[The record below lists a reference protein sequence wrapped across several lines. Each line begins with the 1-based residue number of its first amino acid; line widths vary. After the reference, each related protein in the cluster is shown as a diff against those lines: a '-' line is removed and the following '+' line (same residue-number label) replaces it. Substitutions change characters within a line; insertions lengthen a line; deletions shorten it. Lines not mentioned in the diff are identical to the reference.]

1 MTFFFFSSDYVLIR
15 DIIKYPRAVL
25 YFCLM
30 IINNLYCVPT
40 YLIWMLLLLPLRK
53 IHPDTYYW
61 IEGKLYHGVLC
72 NVATWSYISGFRGE
86 FGWNLVMVIILC
98 KCSLISFELCISV
111 IESGD
116 DISPCLDQRTLVLI
130 NHQSTGDAPFIMT
143 MASAKHQIVPSM
155 MWILDRVFMFTH
167 FGVVSKI
174 HQDFFIK
181 SGPKQREQALVDLR
195 AHIKKSYIPRN
206 RKWLVLFPEGGF
218 LRKRL
223 EASQRYARKNNLPI
237 LKYVTLPRIGAMK
250 TIIDEMSSCYEE
262 KSISTPPSSLKCLN
276 KFTPTNE
283 FCVDNENNKRNSNLN
298 KNIITGLNGKAMN
311 SELIIGDIE
320 SMKDKIDEIEIPRS
334 SLKYVLDIT
343 VAYDGGEPLG
353 LLDVVAAIRKPCNT
367 NMLYRL
373 YRFSE
378 VS

>member
-1 MTFFFFSSDYVLIR
+1 MSFV
-15 DIIKYPRAVL
+15 
-25 YFCLM
+25 C
-30 IINNLYCVPT
+30 
-40 YLIWMLLLLPLRK
+40 
-53 IHPDTYYW
+53 
-61 IEGKLYHGVLC
+61 
-72 NVATWSYISGFRGE
+72 
-86 FGWNLVMVIILC
+86 IL
-98 KCSLISFELCISV
+98 V

-130 NHQSTGDAPFIMT
+130 NHQSTGDVPFIMT
-143 MASAKHQIVPSM
+143 MASAKHQIVPNM

-174 HQDFFIK
+174 HRDFFIK

-250 TIIDEMSSCYEE
+250 TIIDEMSSNFEE
-262 KSISTPPSSLKCLN
+262 KSISTLPSTLKCLN
-276 KFTPTNE
+276 KFTTPTNE
-283 FCVDNENNKRNSNLN
+283 TFCCVDNENNKRNSNLS
-298 KNIITGLNGKAMN
+298 KNILTGLNGKTAIN
-311 SELIIGDIE
+311 SQLIIGDIE
-320 SMKDKIDEIEIPRS
+320 SMKDKIDEIEINPRS

-343 VAYDGGEPLG
+343 IAYDGDKPLE
-353 LLDVVAAIRKPCNT
+353 LLDVVAAIRKPCST